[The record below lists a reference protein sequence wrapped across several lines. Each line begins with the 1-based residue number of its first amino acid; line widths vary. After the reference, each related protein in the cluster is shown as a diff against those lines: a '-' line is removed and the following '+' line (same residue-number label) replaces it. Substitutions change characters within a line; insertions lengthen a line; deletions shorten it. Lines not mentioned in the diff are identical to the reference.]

1 MECNLKGPILTNINK
16 AIGYGNE
23 ENIKNKF
30 VMLNINDNLL
40 NYTGYNEINNYEYIK
55 NKNFTGVSGWTVG
68 GIVIVFFVFLLL
80 MSISFMILNSNK
92 TSKKRKKKLLIV
104 S

>member
-16 AIGYGNE
+16 AIGYGSE
-23 ENIKNKF
+23 ENIKSKF

-40 NYTGYNEINNYEYIK
+40 NYTDYNEINNENIK
-55 NKNFTGVSGWTVG
+55 FKNFTGLSGWSVG

-80 MSISFMILNSNK
+80 MSISFMILDSNK